1 MKVWC
6 FVFPISHGPAAKK
19 NFPWGS
25 CCISPINDSLWS
37 ESSASGVFFFQSYR
51 GNDSISQHWNSW
63 QLSGGEKKKQDYL
76 KKREKRGSNS
86 KSGQRWQEN
95 QDSSCTK
102 SYLISA
108 RDVVCRGEWQLLI
121 KIVTDYH
128 VRNDKICW
136 RPGVEDESL
145 LFVENANLKL
155 CIFRGTSVA
164 YFL

>member
-1 MKVWC
+1 MKSGALS
-6 FVFPISHGPAAKK
+6 FPFHMVLLLKKISLRFLLHLSYKW
-19 NFPWGS
+19 F
-25 CCISPINDSLWS
+25 SLIRIQCKQ
-37 ESSASGVFFFQSYR
+37 GFFFSLNR

-102 SYLISA
+102 LYLISA

-128 VRNDKICW
+128 VRNDTICW
-136 RPGVEDESL
+136 RPGAEDESL
-145 LFVENANLKL
+145 LFAENANLKL

-164 YFL
+164 HFW

>member
-1 MKVWC
+1 MVLLL
-6 FVFPISHGPAAKK
+6 KK
-19 NFPWGS
+19 
-25 CCISPINDSLWS
+25 ISPRFLLHLSYKWFSLIRIQCKQD
-37 ESSASGVFFFQSYR
+37 FFFQSYR

-102 SYLISA
+102 LYLISA

-128 VRNDKICW
+128 VRNDTICW

-145 LFVENANLKL
+145 LLVENANLKL
-155 CIFRGTSVA
+155 CIFKGTSMS
-164 YFL
+164 YFG